1 MGYTRV
7 RHYAGGLQ
15 EWRESGGAVAGRDAG
30 APEAELEAGRI
41 RAAAARS
48 DRGMGREPRSG
59 RALRAL
65 RGLLSALADR
75 SLAEIVGLW
84 LAIVVACAII
94 DWLAGSSAHGLR
106 EAADG
111 ALADGRVPFAT
122 ALYFSFVTALSI
134 GYGDVVP
141 TGLLRA
147 LAVAEGA
154 FGLLLFGVLISKLVS
169 RRQEELTA
177 EIHRITFED
186 RLGRVRTNLHLV
198 LSELQAL
205 AEQCASREG
214 VPDERIGRRIEI
226 AVAVFVGELRAI
238 HDLLFRPQRA
248 PEEAALEALLA
259 HLAAALGELAE
270 LLECIGDRPRPLDL
284 ARQVV
289 AARAL
294 AREIC
299 GDCVPRAYA
308 AALRGW
314 MDRIQE
320 LSTRLR

>member
-1 MGYTRV
+1 V
-7 RHYAGGLQ
+7 RGVLA
-15 EWRESGGAVAGRDAG
+15 
-30 APEAELEAGRI
+30 
-41 RAAAARS
+41 
-48 DRGMGREPRSG
+48 
-59 RALRAL
+59 
-65 RGLLSALADR
+65 ALADR

-84 LAIVVACAII
+84 LAIVIVCALV
-94 DWLAGSSAHGLR
+94 DWLAGSPALGLR
-106 EAADG
+106 EEGGG
-111 ALADGRVPFAT
+111 ALADGRVPFLT
-122 ALYFSFVTALSI
+122 SLYFSFVTALSI

-141 TGLLRA
+141 TGPLRA
-147 LAVAEGA
+147 LAIAEGA
-154 FGLLLFGVLISKLVS
+154 LGLLLFGLLISKLVS

-205 AEQCASREG
+205 TEQCAGRDEG
-214 VPDERIGRRIEI
+214 PDERIGRRIES

-270 LLECIGDRPRPLDL
+270 LLTCLGDRPRPPALS
-284 ARQVV
+284 RQVV

-294 AREIC
+294 AQEIC

-308 AALRGW
+308 PALRGW

-320 LSTRLR
+320 LSRALG